1 MDFLQILFST
11 FCAFFFFFLL
21 LLHVVKPSFKKSPQT
36 CLPPGP
42 PWKLPL
48 LGHMHYLLGP
58 LPHRSLR
65 DLANKFGLP
74 VMYLKLGETCN
85 VIISSPEAAKE
96 VMKTHDAVFSNRPY
110 LFAYDVL
117 SYNATNIA
125 FSSSGSYWSMLR
137 KICSSELLSAKRVQ
151 SFRFIREEEVLEVV
165 KTISKNE
172 GSEVNLSKMIM
183 SMTNAIV
190 ARAAFGG
197 RSRDQEAF
205 LRCAKKALKL
215 AGGFYISDFFP
226 SMKLLQDISGMKATL
241 ERLHKEI
248 DRILDNIIDDHR
260 KKKKNGTCGDK
271 VEEDLVDVFLK
282 IQEQNDLEVPI
293 SVDNIKAT
301 ILDIFI
307 GGTETSST
315 TVVWAM
321 SEMLKQPKILEKAQ
335 AELRR
340 IFKDKSYVDEAEL
353 HQLEYLQCVVKE
365 TLRLHP
371 PAPLLLPR
379 KNKETCEIN
388 GYKIPANTRILV
400 NAWAIGRDPKYWSE
414 AEEFKPERFMD
425 GSDYYNFRGTN
436 FEYIPFGS
444 GRRICP
450 GIAFA
455 TPNVG
460 LPLASLLYHFD
471 WKLPNGMRREEFDMS
486 ETFVGA
492 VRKKLDLCL
501 IPVYSHPN

>member
-1 MDFLQILFST
+1 MDSLQILSST
-11 FCAFFFFFLL
+11 FCAFFFFFF
-21 LLHVVKPSFKKSPQT
+21 LLHVLKSSFNKSPKT
-36 CLPPGP
+36 SLPPSG

-48 LGHMHYLLGP
+48 IGHMHHLLGS
-58 LPHRSLR
+58 LPHQSLR
-65 DLANKFGLP
+65 DIANKHGLP
-74 VMYLKLGETCN
+74 VMFLKLGETSN
-85 VIISSPEAAKE
+85 VIISSPEATKE
-96 VMKTHDAVFSNRPY
+96 IMKTHDAVFANRPY
-110 LFAYDVL
+110 LFAYEIL

-125 FSSSGSYWSMLR
+125 FSSSGSYWSQLR

-151 SFRFIREEEVLEVV
+151 SFRFIREEEVSELV
-165 KTISKNE
+165 KTISENE
-172 GSEVNLSKMIM
+172 GSEINLSNMIM

-190 ARAAFGG
+190 ARAAFGE

-205 LRCAKKALKL
+205 LRCAKQALKL
-215 AGGFYISDFFP
+215 AGGFYIADFFP
-226 SMKLLQDISGMKATL
+226 SMKLLQNISGMKAKL
-241 ERLHKEI
+241 ERLHVEI

-260 KKKKNGTCGDK
+260 KKKSDK

-282 IQEQNDLEVPI
+282 IQEQNNLEVPI
-293 SVDNIKAT
+293 SLNNIKAT

-321 SEMLKQPKILEKAQ
+321 SEIVKQPKILEMAQ
-335 AELRR
+335 TEVRR
-340 IFKDKSYVDEAEL
+340 VFKDKSHVDETEL
-353 HQLEYLQCVVKE
+353 HQLEYLQCVIKE

-379 KNKETCEIN
+379 KNSETCVIN
-388 GYKIPANTRILV
+388 GYKIPMNTKILV
-400 NAWAIGRDPKYWSE
+400 NAWAIGRDPKYWPE
-414 AEEFKPERFMD
+414 PEEFKPERFLD
-425 GSDYYNFRGTN
+425 GADYYNFRGTD

-455 TPNVG
+455 IPNVE
-460 LPLASLLYHFD
+460 LPLANLLYHFN
-471 WKLPNGMRREEFDMS
+471 WKLPKGMRKEEFDMS
-486 ETFVGA
+486 ETFVGT

-501 IPVYSHPN
+501 IPLSYHPN